1 MNRRMMNRTHR
12 RIAHLVEWRLV
23 PLLLAL
29 TVGVML
35 GQCSDERRLAE
46 QAQALKQARADL
58 RVAASVLA
66 QWEYACT
73 PLLSM
78 PVQGTPE
85 LLQAAEPGAA
95 RGQAVGQAVGP
106 APEVGR

>member
-1 MNRRMMNRTHR
+1 MNRRLNQRITR
-12 RIAHLVEWRLV
+12 RSLRMAHLVEWRLV

-29 TVGVML
+29 AVGVML
-35 GQCSDERRLAE
+35 GQCSDERLLAE
-46 QAQALKQARADL
+46 QAQALEQAQADL
-58 RVAASVLA
+58 RLAAAVLA

-85 LLQAAEPGAA
+85 LLDADWPVAASGAA
-95 RGQAVGQAVGP
+95 R
-106 APEVGR
+106 